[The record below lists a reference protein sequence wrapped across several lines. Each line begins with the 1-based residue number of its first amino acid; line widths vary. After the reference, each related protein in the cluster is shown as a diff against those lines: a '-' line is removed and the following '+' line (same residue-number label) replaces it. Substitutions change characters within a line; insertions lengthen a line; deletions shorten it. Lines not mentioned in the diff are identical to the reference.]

1 MRTLSKG
8 NRQKVGLVQAFMHRP
23 ELLVLDE
30 PTSGLDPLVQREFLA
45 MVREARDRGQSVL
58 LSSHILREIQQA
70 ADDVAVLA
78 AGRVVAAGDVASLR
92 LAGTRR
98 VHATIAG
105 TLPGAV
111 REVLARVQGVDDL
124 DVTGTEEL
132 VRVAATVRG
141 DMDPVLR
148 AISLGTVRDLTVEE
162 PDLEESVLELYSR
175 SQEEP

>member
-1 MRTLSKG
+1 MAAIRTT
-8 NRQKVGLVQAFMHRP
+8 GLTKHYGAT
-23 ELLVLDE
+23 EALV
-30 PTSGLDPLVQREFLA
+30 
-45 MVREARDRGQSVL
+45 
-58 LSSHILREIQQA
+58 
-70 ADDVAVLA
+70 
-78 AGRVVAAGDVASLR
+78 
-92 LAGTRR
+92 
-98 VHATIAG
+98 
-105 TLPGAV
+105 
-111 REVLARVQGVDDL
+111 DL